1 MTIRCVQIT
10 VLTIRR
16 HVREKPIVKKKPSDH
31 ALPGQ
36 LSLPFGEVS
45 PPDSKNHL

>member
-10 VLTIRR
+10 VLIIRQ
-16 HVREKPIVKKKPSDH
+16 HLGEKPIVKKKSSDQ